1 MGEEKYAK
9 WDPVT
14 EDEIL
19 TFLGLCILMGINKLP
34 ALRDNWK
41 KDPPYHYS
49 PVASRIS
56 LDRYTDILRY
66 LHFVDNSTLP
76 PRTSPSY
83 DKLCHI
89 RPVIDLVCAA
99 CKSCFIPGVY
109 QSIDEAMI
117 PFKGRSC
124 LKQYMPLKP
133 TKRGIKVWVRSDSA
147 TGYVCEFEVY
157 TGRQGS
163 TVEVGLRGNVV
174 RRLSR
179 EMVGSNCQLIMDNFF
194 TSVPLLSSLLSDN
207 IFACGTFRR
216 HRKYFPADLLS
227 AAKVG
232 LPKRGDFL
240 QRQTGNLVMT
250 VWQDTKPVVVLST
263 NCDPTVHTEVKRKQK
278 DGSQTTVQC
287 PLSAQVYNKYMGGVD
302 RADQYRGCYTVWAK
316 SRKCYRYVFWF
327 LFEICVFNTYVLHRY
342 SPSASK
348 PLTEYKDFRVLLANE
363 LIGSYCSRK
372 SIGRPPKTTLPARA
386 LTVAHFPVK
395 TTRGRCHY
403 CQLIHQRQAHTVWY
417 CQQCEHRLCHTGH
430 SDSDCFLQYHIEKGL
445 L

>member
-19 TFLGLCILMGINKLP
+19 AFLGLCILMGINKLP
-34 ALRDNWK
+34 ALRDYWK
-41 KDPPYHYS
+41 KDPTYHYS

-56 LDRYTDILRY
+56 RDRYTDILRY

-76 PRTSPSY
+76 PRTS
-83 DKLCHI
+83 
-89 RPVIDLVCAA
+89 
-99 CKSCFIPGVY
+99 PGVY

-163 TVEVGLRGNVV
+163 TVEAGLGGNVV

-232 LPKRGDFL
+232 LL
-240 QRQTGNLVMT
+240 
-250 VWQDTKPVVVLST
+250 
-263 NCDPTVHTEVKRKQK
+263 
-278 DGSQTTVQC
+278 
-287 PLSAQVYNKYMGGVD
+287 
-302 RADQYRGCYTVWAK
+302 
-316 SRKCYRYVFWF
+316 
-327 LFEICVFNTYVLHRY
+327 
-342 SPSASK
+342 
-348 PLTEYKDFRVLLANE
+348 
-363 LIGSYCSRK
+363 
-372 SIGRPPKTTLPARA
+372 
-386 LTVAHFPVK
+386 
-395 TTRGRCHY
+395 
-403 CQLIHQRQAHTVWY
+403 
-417 CQQCEHRLCHTGH
+417 
-430 SDSDCFLQYHIEKGL
+430 
-445 L
+445 